1 MLHVLK
7 HGLKLLA
14 LVENVR
20 LVIVVLRLGKLAIL
34 AGDLF
39 FVICFAVVKLMKAK
53 FNLAFK

>member
-34 AGDLF
+34 TGDLF
-39 FVICFAVVKLMKAK
+39 FVICFTVVKLMKAK
-53 FNLAFK
+53 FNLTFK